1 MQFFI
6 VTQTFFTLAIVGA
19 CAAAAAALL
28 LDASKVRTTVLEG
41 AAAFGMA
48 LCLVSPV
55 IGYALGSDAATPA
68 RSPLAESADV
78 LNYVVPTRRTW
89 IRFPGSDDIA
99 ARFTATGAE
108 QVHLRLPFLALAALA
123 VMRRPLS
130 RPRLFL
136 GALLVLIVIFSLGTR
151 PKLAG
156 TVFGIGP
163 WSAVAWAPVI
173 ESALPARLTV
183 FVSLLAGL
191 LVAVALAD
199 EPSRWRWLL
208 AVAGVLLT
216 LPHLGL
222 AQWSSPV
229 PRPTFFAMN
238 RDERHLADGET
249 ALVLPYGPAGWS
261 LLWQAE
267 NRFRFRL
274 IGGHFALRVTPS
286 EEQWRDVYE
295 GLPNGRVTADRLHRF
310 LDSHCVDVVVA
321 TPGTRAGTR
330 RAVEEVTGPPA
341 ARSAD
346 AAVYRVAPRRGGC

>member
-41 AAAFGMA
+41 AAAFG
-48 LCLVSPV
+48 
-55 IGYALGSDAATPA
+55 
-68 RSPLAESADV
+68 
-78 LNYVVPTRRTW
+78 
-89 IRFPGSDDIA
+89 
-99 ARFTATGAE
+99 
-108 QVHLRLPFLALAALA
+108 
-123 VMRRPLS
+123 
-130 RPRLFL
+130 
-136 GALLVLIVIFSLGTR
+136 ALLVLIVILSLGTR

-238 RDERHLADGET
+238 RDERI
-249 ALVLPYGPAGWS
+249 LPMARPHS
-261 LLWQAE
+261 SCL
-267 NRFRFRL
+267 
-274 IGGHFALRVTPS
+274 
-286 EEQWRDVYE
+286 
-295 GLPNGRVTADRLHRF
+295 
-310 LDSHCVDVVVA
+310 
-321 TPGTRAGTR
+321 
-330 RAVEEVTGPPA
+330 TGP
-341 ARSAD
+341 
-346 AAVYRVAPRRGGC
+346 RGGRCSGRRRIASGSA